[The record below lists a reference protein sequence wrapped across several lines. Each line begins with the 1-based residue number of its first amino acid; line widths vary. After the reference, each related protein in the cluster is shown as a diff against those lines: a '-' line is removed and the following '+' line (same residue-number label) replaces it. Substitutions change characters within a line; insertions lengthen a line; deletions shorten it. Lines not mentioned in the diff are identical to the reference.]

1 MTRTTAALALL
12 AAMSLSASIGCRRS
26 ESRRIDPVGAIRAGV
41 RHEFKA
47 PSDGLLTDAQIE
59 TFLKIRRM
67 AGGGT
72 ESDAVRSIGAD
83 PVEFAWVRA
92 RVREARI
99 AWETDRVAAAAG
111 ESFARS
117 LAALRE
123 ARSSAR
129 DGKTAARLDA
139 EIAALERERAS
150 LKRSASLPPA
160 TLQNAVRLSRRRP
173 EIEAAT
179 P

>member
-1 MTRTTAALALL
+1 MTRTAAALALL
-12 AAMSLSASIGCRRS
+12 AALGLSSSIGCRRA

-41 RHEFKA
+41 RPAFKE
-47 PSDGLLTDAQIE
+47 PPDGLLTDTQIE
-59 TFLKIRRM
+59 TFLKILRM
-67 AGGGT
+67 AKEGT
-72 ESDAVRSIGAD
+72 VSDAVRSLGAD
-83 PVEFAWVRA
+83 PEEFAWVRA

-99 AWETDRVAAAAG
+99 AWESERVAAAAS
-111 ESFARS
+111 ESYGRA

-123 ARSSAR
+123 ARSAAR

-150 LKRSASLPPA
+150 LRKGASLPAP
-160 TLQNAVRLSRRRP
+160 TVQNAARLSRRRS
-173 EIEAAT
+173 EFEAAT